1 MALPTG
7 DPDLVALATSCKVP
21 EEYVSCLD
29 GLNTELFAC
38 IATAREGLDKA
49 LEDLLADSPIPS
61 SGPERVRLL
70 ASLRLLW
77 ERCGSSNAVPGTL
90 TSANPASSTWSE
102 PFPPKLS
109 GEAINQLRRTLASSY
124 PGEILDAD
132 CMPSNRMMALASKL
146 SQAGELRWIAWKHRL
161 SRAQEEAV
169 SLKRPAKVPRLEEL
183 FDDEIPCREL
193 PQGQV
198 GHGFV
203 QGILSLVST
212 SFALLGTAHLHNL
225 RMYERKFVKLAFQR
239 HEAGSGLR
247 QLTLEEMQFA
257 DRKIWELLGDLVN
270 VRNWSLND
278 ALTEVCDVRGD
289 LASLLQPRPS
299 IPKLPF
305 HGKGF
310 GKAPHTGKGKGKGSG
325 FSPSGKGRQPNQW
338 ILHFQDPVKGKR
350 ILCRGYST
358 KEGCR
363 FENCKFEHLCPIPGS
378 DGKPCL
384 GKHPAYLR
392 RNHAN

>member
-1 MALPTG
+1 MAMHTG
-7 DPDLVALATSCKVP
+7 DPDLVALATNCKVP
-21 EEYVSCLD
+21 EEYIPCLE

-38 IATAREGLDKA
+38 VSTTKEGVDKA
-49 LEDLLADSPIPS
+49 LEDLLADSPVPS

-77 ERCGSSNAVPGTL
+77 ERCGSTRAAVVSS
-90 TSANPASSTWSE
+90 TSTTPNSSTWSE

-109 GEAINQLRRTLASSY
+109 GEAINQLRRTFTSSY

-183 FDDEIPCREL
+183 FYDEIPCRDL

-198 GHGFV
+198 GQGFV
-203 QGILSLVST
+203 QGILSLAST
-212 SFALLGTAHLHNL
+212 SFALLGAAHLHNL

-247 QLTLEEMQFA
+247 QLTLEELQFA
-257 DRKIWELLGDLVN
+257 DRKMWELLSELVN
-270 VRNWSLND
+270 VHSWSLND
-278 ALTEVCDVRGD
+278 ALTEVCEVRGD

-305 HGKGF
+305 HGKSF
-310 GKAPHTGKGKGKGSG
+310 GKAPHTGKGKGKGG
-325 FSPSGKGRQPNQW
+325 GHPPSGKGRQPNQW
-338 ILHFQDPVKGKR
+338 ILHFQDPAKGKR
-350 ILCRGYST
+350 ILCRGYSS

-363 FENCKFEHLCPIPGS
+363 FENCKFEHLCPVPGS

-384 GKHPAYLR
+384 GKHPAYLH
-392 RNHAN
+392 RNTAN